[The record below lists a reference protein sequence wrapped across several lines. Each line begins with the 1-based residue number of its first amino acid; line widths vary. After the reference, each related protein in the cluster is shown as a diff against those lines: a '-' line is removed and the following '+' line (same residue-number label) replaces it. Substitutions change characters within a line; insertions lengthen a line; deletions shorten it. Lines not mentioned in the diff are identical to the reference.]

1 MARVPI
7 TGWIPND
14 GSNGKIIAEP
24 VRRETVAEPFET
36 ERSKATKKGTNTA
49 GREVAAIRVPRYVPT
64 PEALRTAPKAP
75 AAPVAR
81 IINPELS
88 TALSNHE

>member
-14 GSNGKIIAEP
+14 GNSGKIIAEP

-36 ERSKATKKGTNTA
+36 ERSKATRKGTKTA
-49 GREVAAIRVPRYVPT
+49 GRGVEAIRVPR
-64 PEALRTAPKAP
+64 
-75 AAPVAR
+75 
-81 IINPELS
+81 
-88 TALSNHE
+88 